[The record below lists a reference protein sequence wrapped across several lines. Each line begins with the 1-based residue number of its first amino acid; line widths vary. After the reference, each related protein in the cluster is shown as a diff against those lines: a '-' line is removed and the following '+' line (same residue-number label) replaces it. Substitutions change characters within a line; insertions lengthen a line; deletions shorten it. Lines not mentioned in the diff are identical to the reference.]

1 MTGVQTCALPIS
13 VTDEPEAARAAL
25 ARDITGYCVVDSY
38 ANFFIACGFGKEVEA
53 VNRAWRMGD
62 RQGAVSQISA
72 RFLDGLGM
80 VGPADFCRRRLE
92 EYTKAG
98 LTQPVIFPFSPDP
111 DPRPTLSRTLKAF
124 AA

>member
-1 MTGVQTCALPIS
+1 MFNIQKYQKKV
-13 VTDEPEAARAAL
+13 AAPSSTIWTNPL
-25 ARDITGYCVVDSY
+25 H
-38 ANFFIACGFGKEVEA
+38 FIACGFGKEVEA
-53 VNRAWRMGD
+53 VNTAWRVGD

-72 RFLDGLGM
+72 RFLDGLGI